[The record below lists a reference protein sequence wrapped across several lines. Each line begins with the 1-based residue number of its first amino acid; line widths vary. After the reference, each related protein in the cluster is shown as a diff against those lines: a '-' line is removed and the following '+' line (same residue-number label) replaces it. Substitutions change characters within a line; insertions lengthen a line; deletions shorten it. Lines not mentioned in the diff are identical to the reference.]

1 VDDLVVNNELTA
13 TVVNNQSADGAAA
26 LVEGV
31 FNALVKVALRNDR
44 DTALHIAGL
53 SESDKGAVLNV
64 KDAVCLVDRAEHGL
78 DDHRGLRVGDEAR
91 LLVELASEEVN
102 TSVAAL
108 VSHGGAGDA
117 DDLARTTLEDKNV
130 ADADK
135 VGRDRN
141 RLGGSSSSAA
151 GLDDANILLD
161 AVTVT
166 NWAPFVSDKYFFA
179 VVVMVIM
186 VVVMEG
192 VRDAVDSAFHTTTEG
207 VVVTVV
213 VVVTHLASVGM
224 IYYCS
229 SLENLDL
236 VASRSRGLDTLY
248 TDLTVGVRVPA
259 RNVEGLSL
267 EFAIVTDDVRR
278 RRAARDVRGVLA
290 RTFE

>member
-1 VDDLVVNNELTA
+1 MDDLVVNNELTA
-13 TVVNNQSADGAAA
+13 TVVNNQSADGATA
-26 LVEGV
+26 LEEGV
-31 FNALVKVALRNDR
+31 LDALVKVALRNHG
-44 DTALHIAGL
+44 DTALDVARL
-53 SESDKGAVLNV
+53 SESDNGTLLNV

-78 DDHRGLRVGDEAR
+78 DHHRGLRVGDEAR

-117 DDLARTTLEDKNV
+117 DDLARTALEDKNV

-166 NWAPFVSDKYFFA
+166 NWAPFVSDNYFFA

-213 VVVTHLASVGM
+213 VVVTHLASLGV

-229 SLENLDL
+229 GLENLDL
-236 VASRSRGLDTLY
+236 VASRSRVLDTLY

-259 RNVEGLSL
+259 RNVEG
-267 EFAIVTDDVRR
+267 
-278 RRAARDVRGVLA
+278 
-290 RTFE
+290 